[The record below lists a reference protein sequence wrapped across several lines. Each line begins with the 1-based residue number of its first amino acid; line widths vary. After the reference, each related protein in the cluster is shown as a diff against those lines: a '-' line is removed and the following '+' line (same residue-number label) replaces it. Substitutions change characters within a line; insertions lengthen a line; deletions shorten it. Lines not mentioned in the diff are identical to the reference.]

1 MKTTIMMML
10 GLALTPL
17 TAHGNN
23 TATLLQW
30 QKADAPVVLV
40 EEVIDPDF
48 SIARKLAVRVLAET
62 DSIIE

>member
-40 EEVIDPDF
+40 
-48 SIARKLAVRVLAET
+48 
-62 DSIIE
+62 